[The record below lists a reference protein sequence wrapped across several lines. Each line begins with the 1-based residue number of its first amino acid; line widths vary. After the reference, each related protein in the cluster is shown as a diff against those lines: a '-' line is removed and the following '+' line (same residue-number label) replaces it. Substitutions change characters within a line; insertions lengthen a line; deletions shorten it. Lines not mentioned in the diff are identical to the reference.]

1 MSQPTEDWEN
11 QRAFLAVLRGGSLS
25 AAARQLGIAQ
35 PTVRRRLEALERSL
49 GTALFTRSPS
59 GLAPT
64 DAARELGAHA
74 EAMAAAAAAF
84 ERAASVTPTAIGGTV
99 RITASEIVGAEVLPA
114 MLAAL
119 RGKHPG
125 LRFEMHLSNHT
136 QDLLRQEAD
145 IAVRMVRPAQAALIM
160 KHVGAIRLGLF
171 AHPAYLAGHGMPRSV
186 DALTDF
192 TLIGPDRTADELRAV
207 TQAFKLPAQK
217 LLAFRT
223 DSHLGQ
229 LAAIRAGVGIGICQV
244 ALARREPRLTRVL
257 GVDFGMD
264 LETWVVMHE
273 DLARVPR
280 IRATFDHLVAGL
292 TAYCTDAGA

>member
-1 MSQPTEDWEN
+1 MSLDLSDWEN

-25 AAARQLGIAQ
+25 AASRALGVAQ

-64 DAARELGAHA
+64 DAARELGPHA

-84 ERAASVTPTAIGGTV
+84 QRASTAGPANIAGTV
-99 RITASEIVGAEVLPA
+99 RITASEVVGAEVLPA

-119 RGKHPG
+119 RERHPG
-125 LRFEMHLSNHT
+125 LRFEIHLSNHT

-145 IAVRMVRPAQAALIM
+145 IAVRMVRPAQAALVM
-160 KHVGAIRLGLF
+160 KHVGRVKLGLF
-171 AHPAYLAGHGMPRSV
+171 ATPAYVAAHGSPASH
-186 DALTDF
+186 DDLPNF
-192 TLIGPDRTADELRAV
+192 TVIGPDRTADEMRAIAA
-207 TQAFKLPAQK
+207 AFSMPAPK
-217 LLAFRT
+217 LLSFRT

-244 ALARREPRLTRVL
+244 ALARRQPVLVRLL
-257 GVDFGMD
+257 EADFD
-264 LETWVVMHE
+264 HALDTWLVMHE
-273 DLARVPR
+273 DLGRVPR
-280 IRATFDHLVAGL
+280 IRATFDHLVVSL
-292 TAYCTDAGA
+292 TAYCAEM